1 MTRYDGPLNER
12 TWRRTRSGRQRE
24 VDSRDRRRKGEGV
37 ETEEGEG
44 TETGGERGRDKK
56 GREQRCGVGW
66 WRGARRARKLHYD
79 K

>member
-37 ETEEGEG
+37 ETEEG